1 MEQNT
6 SLATG
11 LTLTQKQTAYDAICR
26 RLLSEKIILANIL
39 QYCAREFKELDV
51 QTIAERCIE
60 GEALVAELPTE
71 PDATGARLQGM
82 GETLTSPTE
91 GDICFDIY
99 FNAVVP
105 VNNENIQLII
115 NVETQNNFY
124 PGYPLIKRAIYY
136 CSRMISAQKGQ
147 VFSNSQYGKMRK
159 VYSIWICTRPP
170 QDEQNSIAHFHFT
183 KENMIGKNCEAME
196 NYDMISIVMIYVG
209 KPGGENYAGLIKLLG
224 VLLSSK
230 LSAEEKKQVLQNE
243 FNIPMTEKI
252 EMEVSE
258 MFNFSQTLVEESE
271 ARGIKIGE
279 ARGKELG
286 IEIGEARGKELGIEI
301 GSEQTSLKDIRNL
314 MKTLN
319 FTAQEAMQALCIP
332 ENEREDYLVKIAQ

>member
-6 SLATG
+6 SLAAG

-39 QYCAREFKELDV
+39 QYCAREFKEIDV

-60 GEALVAELPTE
+60 GDALVAELPTE

-82 GETLTSPTE
+82 GEILTSLSE

-105 VNNENIQLII
+105 VNNESIQLII

-124 PGYPLIKRAIYY
+124 PGYPLIKRAVYY
-136 CSRMISAQKGQ
+136 CSRMISAQNGQ
-147 VFSNSQYGKMRK
+147 VFSHSQYGKMRK

-170 QDEQNSIAHFHFT
+170 QDEQNSIAHFHFI
-183 KENMIGKNCEAME
+183 KENMIGKNREVME
-196 NYDMISIVMIYVG
+196 NYDMISIIMIYVG
-209 KPGGENYAGLIKLLG
+209 KPDEENYVGVIKLLG
-224 VLLSSK
+224 VLLSAK
-230 LSAEEKKQVLQNE
+230 LSAEQKKQLLQRE
-243 FNIPMTEKI
+243 FSIPMTEKI

-271 ARGIKIGE
+271 ARGE
-279 ARGKELG
+279 ARG
-286 IEIGEARGKELGIEI
+286 IEIGEARGFKI

-319 FTAQEAMQALCIP
+319 LTAQEAMQALCIP
-332 ENEREDYLVKIAQ
+332 ENEREGYLVQIAQ

>member
-6 SLATG
+6 SLAAG

-39 QYCAREFKELDV
+39 QYCAREFKEIDV

-60 GEALVAELPTE
+60 GDALVAELPTE

-82 GETLTSPTE
+82 GEILTSPSE

-105 VNNENIQLII
+105 VNNESIQLII

-124 PGYPLIKRAIYY
+124 PGYPLIKRAVYY
-136 CSRMISAQKGQ
+136 CSRMISAQNGQ
-147 VFSNSQYGKMRK
+147 VFSHSQYGKMRK

-170 QDEQNSIAHFHFT
+170 QDEQNSIAHFHFI
-183 KENMIGKNCEAME
+183 KENMIGKNREVME
-196 NYDMISIVMIYVG
+196 NYDMISIIMIYVG
-209 KPGGENYAGLIKLLG
+209 KPDEENYVGVIKLLG
-224 VLLSSK
+224 VLLSAK
-230 LSAEEKKQVLQNE
+230 LSAEQKKQLLQRE
-243 FNIPMTEKI
+243 FSIPMTEKI

-271 ARGIKIGE
+271 ARGE
-279 ARGKELG
+279 ARG
-286 IEIGEARGKELGIEI
+286 IEIGEARGFKI

-319 FTAQEAMQALCIP
+319 LTAQEAMQALCIP
-332 ENEREDYLVKIAQ
+332 ENEREGYLVQIAQ